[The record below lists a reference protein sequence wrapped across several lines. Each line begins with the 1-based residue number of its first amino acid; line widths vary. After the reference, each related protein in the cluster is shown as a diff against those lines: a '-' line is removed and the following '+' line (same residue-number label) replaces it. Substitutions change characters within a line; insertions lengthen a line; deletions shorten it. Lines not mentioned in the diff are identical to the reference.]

1 MPEGLSNR
9 VSQVVI
15 QYIVG
20 DCVPGHFRQPSGFL
34 FMIADIS
41 AKLAEGTT
49 GLTNFG
55 GLVLAALV
63 WQCRNQRSAEWLH
76 SVRTGDLLKY

>member
-1 MPEGLSNR
+1 
-9 VSQVVI
+9 
-15 QYIVG
+15 
-20 DCVPGHFRQPSGFL
+20 
-34 FMIADIS
+34 MIADIS

>member
-1 MPEGLSNR
+1 
-9 VSQVVI
+9 
-15 QYIVG
+15 
-20 DCVPGHFRQPSGFL
+20 
-34 FMIADIS
+34 MIADIS

-55 GLVLAALV
+55 GLVLAAA
-63 WQCRNQRSAEWLH
+63 WQCRNQRSAEWFH